1 MRLVDSFNVS
11 TTVVI
16 DRPEDPS
23 EGYDLQG
30 SFADVLNVLI
40 GPYFGSV
47 FWVPLGSYFDVLH
60 VIHRP
65 NLTSDR
71 FLLRNTITRCSN
83 INVHYALCLC
93 S

>member
-23 EGYDLQG
+23 EEYDLHG

-40 GPYFGSV
+40 GPYFGSA
-47 FWVPLGSYFDVLH
+47 FCVPLGSYFDVIH
-60 VIHRP
+60 VIHLP
-65 NLTSDR
+65 TLISDR
-71 FLLRNTITRCSN
+71 LLSSNTITGAV
-83 INVHYALCLC
+83 ILLCTMLVLC